1 MSSLTSSD
9 PMREKYYAVHR
20 KKQQSF
26 NALLVLSASSSKN
39 LQREA
44 VIEKHTSP
52 SYVQKRSDKKKQSA
66 HCTMNLNSKKYLE
79 NTICHCRNCHK
90 KGTIISHCVRS
101 SDQVETSITVI
112 WRAQL
117 GKMTP
122 PAVVIFIHKCV
133 TYSTLCEKLRSGGDA
148 RYCYMESTVG

>member
-1 MSSLTSSD
+1 
-9 PMREKYYAVHR
+9 
-20 KKQQSF
+20 
-26 NALLVLSASSSKN
+26 
-39 LQREA
+39 
-44 VIEKHTSP
+44 
-52 SYVQKRSDKKKQSA
+52 
-66 HCTMNLNSKKYLE
+66 MNLNSKKYLE